1 MGAFCI
7 YGISYSDCLAVAE
20 KKVSATEFV
29 GKDEWRNLSLAEWA
43 EKRDR
48 VAKELFE
55 NGTRLT
61 RVSPEFDAPQF
72 CKDWL
77 AINPANVRNAE
88 LRVWGGKKDA
98 NGEPVLRKGKPVITW
113 VKYEGMVLE

>member
-20 KKVSATEFV
+20 RKVSATEFV

-43 EKRDR
+43 AKRDK

-88 LRVWGGKKDA
+88 IRVWGGQ
-98 NGEPVLRKGKPVITW
+98 
-113 VKYEGMVLE
+113 EGCQRRAGAAQGQAGNHLGQVRRHGA